1 VNEKVRSA
9 VYIED
14 GSIIKSIKKLFP
26 NLIYENYDGG
36 VIVSKQK
43 YTNIRKLSA
52 NNFGKILGYPCYAD
66 FENLNRDIPYYG
78 ISIRINY
85 NNNKSIQL
93 FANVCKDKI
102 NLNKFK
108 LIAKKAEKAIQK
120 KEYKEIIK
128 PTIINSIYVD
138 TEIEIPTKYLIKKL
152 TNNKKLSKIEK
163 SKISEKLYNIGT
175 SKIADYDFQYNNQI
189 HRGILIEL
197 LLRMEY
203 LSLKFSSNEREEYGK
218 TNFR

>member
-1 VNEKVRSA
+1 VNKKVRSA

-66 FENLNRDIPYYG
+66 FENLNRDIHYYG

-120 KEYKEIIK
+120 KEYKEMIK

-138 TEIEIPTKYLIKKL
+138 T
-152 TNNKKLSKIEK
+152 
-163 SKISEKLYNIGT
+163 
-175 SKIADYDFQYNNQI
+175 
-189 HRGILIEL
+189 
-197 LLRMEY
+197 
-203 LSLKFSSNEREEYGK
+203 
-218 TNFR
+218 

>member
-1 VNEKVRSA
+1 MNEKVRSA